1 VVARVGRSAFRF
13 SRCQTWRLR
22 EVIALTLVTG
32 RPDSLN
38 GGCDVASWHLRDLRT
53 YGTYGD
59 SALNCVIAL

>member
-1 VVARVGRSAFRF
+1 M
-13 SRCQTWRLR
+13 
-22 EVIALTLVTG
+22 IALTLVTG

-38 GGCDVASWHLRDLRT
+38 GGCDVASWHLRNMQTGTYGDRDLRTYGT